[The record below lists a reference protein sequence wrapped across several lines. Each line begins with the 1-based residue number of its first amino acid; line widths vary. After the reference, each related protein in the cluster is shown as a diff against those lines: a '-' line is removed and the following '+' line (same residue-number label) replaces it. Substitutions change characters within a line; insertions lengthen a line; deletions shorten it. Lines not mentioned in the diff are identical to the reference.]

1 MDSTIAVETITQMMK
16 EDNTSKSITLAA
28 ILIIFLVISK
38 VIDSRTKRNKIVLS
52 DKLASLIEMLSVQ
65 FKRQESSDREKCR
78 MTIAL
83 SFDSFSKNI
92 FDFGREIIINNNVE
106 LKRKYI
112 ESSIETTVNAEYY
125 KLFNTLY
132 VFEVNN
138 HRVSNFMKA
147 EWRAEIIAS
156 MNLIIFDKDL
166 DTINKLTTLHSK
178 LDSKISDYSAYIHN
192 RTFNE

>member
-1 MDSTIAVETITQMMK
+1 MK
-16 EDNTSKSITLAA
+16 DEIE
-28 ILIIFLVISK
+28 VISAMLERYNTTQAIIVATLLVLFLIVSK
-38 VIDSRTKRNKIVLS
+38 IIDSKTKKNQIVLS
-52 DKLASLIEMLSVQ
+52 DKLAGLIEMLAVQ

-106 LKRKYI
+106 LKRKFI
-112 ESSIETTVNAEYY
+112 ESSIVTTINSEYY

-132 VFEVNN
+132 VFEVDN

-147 EWRAEIIAS
+147 EWREDLINYV
-156 MNLIIFDKDL
+156 NLIVFDKEL
-166 DTINKLTTLHSK
+166 DTINKLNTLHNK
-178 LDSKISDYSAYIHN
+178 VDSLASDYATYIHN

>member
-1 MDSTIAVETITQMMK
+1 MK
-16 EDNTSKSITLAA
+16 DEIE
-28 ILIIFLVISK
+28 VISAMLERYNTTQAIIIATLLVLFLIVSK
-38 VIDSRTKRNKIVLS
+38 IIDSKTKKNQIVLS
-52 DKLASLIEMLSVQ
+52 DKLAGLIEMLAVQ

-106 LKRKYI
+106 LKRKFI
-112 ESSIETTVNAEYY
+112 EPSIVTTINSEYY

-147 EWRAEIIAS
+147 EWREDLINYV
-156 MNLIIFDKDL
+156 NLIVFDKEL
-166 DTINKLTTLHSK
+166 DTINKLNTLHNK
-178 LDSKISDYSAYIHN
+178 VDSLASDYATYIHN

>member
-1 MDSTIAVETITQMMK
+1 MK
-16 EDNTSKSITLAA
+16 DEIE
-28 ILIIFLVISK
+28 VISAMLERYNTTQAIIVATLLVLFLIVSK
-38 VIDSRTKRNKIVLS
+38 IIDSKTKKNQIVLS
-52 DKLASLIEMLSVQ
+52 DKLAGLIEMLAVQ

-106 LKRKYI
+106 LKRKFI
-112 ESSIETTVNAEYY
+112 EPSIVTTINSEYY

-147 EWRAEIIAS
+147 EWREDLINYV
-156 MNLIIFDKDL
+156 NLIVFDKEL
-166 DTINKLTTLHSK
+166 DTINKLNTLHNK
-178 LDSKISDYSAYIHN
+178 VDSLASDYATYIHN

>member
-1 MDSTIAVETITQMMK
+1 MK
-16 EDNTSKSITLAA
+16 DEIE
-28 ILIIFLVISK
+28 VISAMLERYNTTQAIIVATLLVLFLIVSK
-38 VIDSRTKRNKIVLS
+38 IIDSKTKKNQIVLS
-52 DKLASLIEMLSVQ
+52 DELAGLIEMLAVQ

-106 LKRKYI
+106 LKRKFI
-112 ESSIETTVNAEYY
+112 EPSIVTTINSEYY

-147 EWRAEIIAS
+147 EWREDLINYV
-156 MNLIIFDKDL
+156 NLIVFDKEL
-166 DTINKLTTLHSK
+166 DTINKLNTLHNK
-178 LDSKISDYSAYIHN
+178 VDSLASDYATYIHN

>member
-1 MDSTIAVETITQMMK
+1 MK
-16 EDNTSKSITLAA
+16 DEIE
-28 ILIIFLVISK
+28 VISAMLERYNTTQAIIVATLLVLFLIVSK
-38 VIDSRTKRNKIVLS
+38 IIDSKTKKNQIVLS
-52 DKLASLIEMLSVQ
+52 DKLAGLVEMLAVQ

-83 SFDSFSKNI
+83 SFDAFSKNI

-106 LKRKYI
+106 LKRKFI
-112 ESSIETTVNAEYY
+112 EPSIVTTINSEYY

-147 EWRAEIIAS
+147 EWKEDLINYV
-156 MNLIIFDKDL
+156 NLIIFDKEL
-166 DTINKLTTLHSK
+166 DTINKLNTLHNK
-178 LDSKISDYSAYIHN
+178 VDSLASDYATYIHN

>member
-1 MDSTIAVETITQMMK
+1 MK
-16 EDNTSKSITLAA
+16 DEIE
-28 ILIIFLVISK
+28 VISAMLERYNTTQAIIVATLLVLFLIVSK
-38 VIDSRTKRNKIVLS
+38 IIDSKTKKNQIVLS
-52 DKLASLIEMLSVQ
+52 DKLAGLVEILAVQ

-106 LKRKYI
+106 LKRKFI
-112 ESSIETTVNAEYY
+112 EPSIVTTINSEYY

-147 EWRAEIIAS
+147 EWKEDLINYV
-156 MNLIIFDKDL
+156 NLIIFDKEL
-166 DTINKLTTLHSK
+166 DTINKLNTLHNK
-178 LDSKISDYSAYIHN
+178 VDSLASDYATYIHN

>member
-1 MDSTIAVETITQMMK
+1 MK
-16 EDNTSKSITLAA
+16 DEIE
-28 ILIIFLVISK
+28 VISAMLERYNTTQAIIVATLLVLFLIVSK
-38 VIDSRTKRNKIVLS
+38 IIDSKTKKNQIVLS
-52 DKLASLIEMLSVQ
+52 DKLAGLVEMLAVQ
-65 FKRQESSDREKCR
+65 FKRQESADREKCR

-106 LKRKYI
+106 LKRKFI
-112 ESSIETTVNAEYY
+112 EPSIVTTINSEYY

-147 EWRAEIIAS
+147 EWKEDLINYV
-156 MNLIIFDKDL
+156 NLIIFDKEL
-166 DTINKLTTLHSK
+166 DTINKLNTLHNK
-178 LDSKISDYSAYIHN
+178 VDSLASDYATYIHN